1 MTYTQEISQ
10 SIEKD
15 LKQMRKKAD
24 KDFKTAF
31 INMFKDEKEKHE
43 CDRKKKI

>member
-1 MTYTQEISQ
+1 MYKEAKNMTYTQEISQ

-15 LKQMRKKAD
+15 PIQMRKKVD

-31 INMFKDEKEKHE
+31 KNVQ
-43 CDRKKKI
+43 R

>member
-15 LKQMRKKAD
+15 PIQMRKKAV
-24 KDFKTAF
+24 KDFKIDF
-31 INMFKDEKEKHE
+31 INMIKDEKEKHE
-43 CDRKKKI
+43 CDGKKR